1 MGSRSALRS
10 PTVHLLLLLLPGISA
25 CEDGSGG
32 DSLTVA
38 STVPHDVIM
47 PVEKDATSEEK
58 CTSSVGSPE
67 EIVVT
72 LGELQISASRF
83 HAKAIRKR
91 PASDSQLSEDEKR
104 AVLDEMIDDLVLS
117 KMARDAGLLSHS
129 STESKLIQVL
139 IQRKILSEV
148 DSLRYTE
155 DELQAW
161 YEANRDEMVD
171 PSQVH
176 MAVIT
181 IRSSAKRSD
190 MAALERT
197 QRIYDQLQEKP
208 ALFADLAAMH
218 SEDVWSRRRGVVGWI
233 PRTGKPG
240 IEPHVLEAAFVQ
252 EVGSFSEP
260 IQTSNGWTIVHT
272 MAIREAREKAWERS
286 KGDVMRAMK
295 EEKITAA
302 RNALVER
309 LRATAEIETLVDL
322 DSIELFGPLES
333 MPEEIVARV
342 NAEPILHV
350 ELATQA
356 SRSFPQGTTELSIDD
371 RQQVLQEVVERE
383 LLLQEALR
391 LRLDQ
396 DVSVERKLKELAQ
409 QEILTESGALEVT
422 EDELFD
428 YFRDH
433 PEAYTK
439 APRVQLRR
447 IVLEINASRSE
458 TEAMTLIES
467 IRQQSMEDSS
477 LFTALAKE
485 HSEGPYASKGGSMG
499 WVSQRPRPGL
509 SSDDQ
514 ELIFELEAGEISE
527 PQLRNK
533 ELVIFQIVQRTE
545 GHAQRFED
553 VRTSIEHQIIRDR
566 KVALLERARLD
577 ARAESPVVVHEET
590 LARQVVVYCAPPQVT
605 GPGGGLPSIP
615 TR

>member
-1 MGSRSALRS
+1 
-10 PTVHLLLLLLPGISA
+10 
-25 CEDGSGG
+25 
-32 DSLTVA
+32 
-38 STVPHDVIM
+38 M

-155 DELQAW
+155 DELRAW

-322 DSIELFGPLES
+322 DSMELFGPLES

-590 LARQVVVYCAPPQVT
+590 LASQVVVYCAPPQVT